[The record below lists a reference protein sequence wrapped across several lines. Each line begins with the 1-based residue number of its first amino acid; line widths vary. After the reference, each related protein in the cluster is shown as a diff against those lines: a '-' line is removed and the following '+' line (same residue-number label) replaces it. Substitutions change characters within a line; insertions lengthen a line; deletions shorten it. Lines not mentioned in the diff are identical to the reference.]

1 MDAENREIDKTTT
14 TTTAWGESATRSREV
29 EGQGGYA
36 TIEGS
41 ASTST
46 GRAASGE
53 AVAGRNRYGQ
63 PAVAGT
69 VNTKYNG
76 TYNAAAAR
84 TPHGGWN
91 TAVAGPYGGRVT
103 TTLPSGYRTTTYYGR
118 PYYSY
123 GGAYYRPYTHG
134 GVHYYYPVPPPYY
147 SYYSY
152 PPPGATILM
161 IAGVKYLMS
170 QDGSYSKQTTTSDG
184 KTAYQSVP
192 APQGATIATLPATR
206 VLVTVA
212 GTTYYL
218 NANAFY
224 RRVMNGAQESFVTV
238 TAPAGVV
245 FVAALPANF
254 EVVQLNTMYFM
265 AGGRYYVPYLA
276 PDGGEKYVMVDTPPT
291 PPSAA
296 AAPAPAKAPAPA
308 APPAAKAP
316 ASAPGAT
323 PAPPAAAPVRAVVEH
338 LEAPAGTVLVVRLA
352 TDVSSATAQVGNRFQ
367 GFLDQDLAANGRM
380 IAPHGGEGVRG
391 RQRSG
396 CGQQDEGPPDVERD
410 AHRPAGGRPR
420 DADQDPTSE
429 RLGRHREWC
438 EEAGRRSGTRRHHR
452 CHRRR
457 WRGRRDR
464 CGGGRR
470 GRWSGGRGQLRQT
483 SRHRG
488 ADPAG
493 LHPGRAAAG
502 GDHDE
507 RGRPLKQER
516 NMMKRH
522 SRLMWIACALAL
534 IAARPAAQDLQ
545 QKLAAAKQAAA
556 LNQQALRSYS
566 WLEKTELS
574 LKGEVKNTKVDMC
587 RYGPDGKVQKTPVV
601 EPAPPQKQRGLK
613 GKIVAK
619 KTGEMKEEL
628 EAAVALVQQYLP
640 PSPDMMQVVMN
651 AGTASISQA
660 GPGRASLKFPGYAKA
675 NDALTLTFDTAVK
688 ALQQIAVQT
697 WLDEP
702 DNAVTLNVTMAALP
716 DGTSHPGTVVLGIP
730 KRHIEVR
737 ITKSNYQKLAQ

>member
-1 MDAENREIDKTTT
+1 MSRRLTVIVLLIPLVIGSNAALVAQRASRGSVSRSGGASSWQGQRASGSRTVSKTESGATSTRQAQTERGGTRTTTREVDAENREIDKTTT

-46 GRAASGE
+46 GREASGE

-84 TPHGGWN
+84 TPYGGWN

-192 APQGATIATLPATR
+192 APQGATMATLPATR

-224 RRVMNGAQESFVTV
+224 RRVINGAQESFVTV

-291 PPSAA
+291 PSSTGA
-296 AAPAPAKAPAPA
+296 APA
-308 APPAAKAP
+308 APLKAP
-316 ASAPGAT
+316 ATPAAAKVPASATGA
-323 PAPPAAAPVRAVVEH
+323 PSAPPATVPVRAVVDH

-352 TDVSSATAQVGNRFQ
+352 TEVSSATAQVGTRFQ
-367 GFLDQDLAANGRM
+367 GFLDQDLAANGRL
-380 IAPHGGEGVRG
+380 IAPPGTKVYGVVSAVDAGSKMKGHPTLSVTLTDLQVGGRVMPIKTQPVSASGGTASGAKKLVGGAALGATIGAIAGGGEGAAIGAAVG
-391 RQRSG
+391 
-396 CGQQDEGPPDVERD
+396 
-410 AHRPAGGRPR
+410 AGVG
-420 DADQDPTSE
+420 
-429 RLGRHREWC
+429 
-438 EEAGRRSGTRRHHR
+438 GT
-452 CHRRR
+452 
-457 WRGRRDR
+457 
-464 CGGGRR
+464 
-470 GRWSGGRGQLRQT
+470 
-483 SRHRG
+483 
-488 ADPAG
+488 
-493 LHPGRAAAG
+493 AAAASSVK
-502 GDHDE
+502 
-507 RGRPLKQER
+507 P
-516 NMMKRH
+516 
-522 SRLMWIACALAL
+522 AV
-534 IAARPAAQDLQ
+534 IAAQTPQAFTLAVPLQ
-545 QKLAAAKQAAA
+545 
-556 LNQQALRSYS
+556 
-566 WLEKTELS
+566 
-574 LKGEVKNTKVDMC
+574 
-587 RYGPDGKVQKTPVV
+587 V
-601 EPAPPQKQRGLK
+601 E
-613 GKIVAK
+613 ITTNVA
-619 KTGEMKEEL
+619 
-628 EAAVALVQQYLP
+628 
-640 PSPDMMQVVMN
+640 
-651 AGTASISQA
+651 
-660 GPGRASLKFPGYAKA
+660 
-675 NDALTLTFDTAVK
+675 
-688 ALQQIAVQT
+688 
-697 WLDEP
+697 
-702 DNAVTLNVTMAALP
+702 
-716 DGTSHPGTVVLGIP
+716 
-730 KRHIEVR
+730 VR
-737 ITKSNYQKLAQ
+737 